1 MSKQES
7 NVKQRS
13 NSSYAGNS
21 ANGQEAELREQI
33 LKEFKQVLKL
43 APADYTEN
51 CTNVVISMVNAYT
64 TKLLNEQ
71 LDRLAA
77 QRGILSDPVH
87 GEKSIPLSAIKNE
100 RNKLK
105 ESSNV

>member
-1 MSKQES
+1 MPQ
-7 NVKQRS
+7 NNPR
-13 NSSYAGNS
+13 
-21 ANGQEAELREQI
+21 QEAELREQI

-71 LDRLAA
+71 LDTFQKFIDTSKEINL
-77 QRGILSDPVH
+77 GYH
-87 GEKSIPLSAIKNE
+87 GRPDCKSCGLMEAIEEAIENE
-100 RNKLK
+100 RKKLN
-105 ESSNV
+105 ETGAST